1 MFKCY
6 ICLSIHTY
14 VVYVYICLYVHVIS
28 STYDNNHCCVIIDVQ
43 VLLLTDLLI
52 LMERNEDKD
61 KYKYH
66 LRCHTLIDAV
76 KEKEEVSVT
85 NVHLLTVLL

>member
-1 MFKCY
+1 MLVFVGIY
-6 ICLSIHTY
+6 F
-14 VVYVYICLYVHVIS
+14 
-28 STYDNNHCCVIIDVQ
+28 IIDVQ

-61 KYKYH
+61 KQKYH

-76 KEKEEVSVT
+76 KEKEEVRE
-85 NVHLLTVLL
+85 